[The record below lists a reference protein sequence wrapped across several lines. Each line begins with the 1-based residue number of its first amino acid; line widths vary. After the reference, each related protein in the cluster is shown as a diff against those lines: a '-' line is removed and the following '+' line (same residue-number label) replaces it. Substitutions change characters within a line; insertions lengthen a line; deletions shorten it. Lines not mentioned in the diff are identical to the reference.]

1 MQKFSDDD
9 FVILLL
15 YIDDILI
22 VDINVSRMD
31 KLKKQLSKS
40 FSMKDLGPTKKI
52 LGIRIK
58 KDRASKK
65 LHMSQEQNIE
75 KVLERFNMSKTKVVS
90 SPLASHFKL
99 SSRHNPS
106 INKEKEDV
114 RKVTYASVVGSLMY
128 VMVCTRPDIA
138 YVVDVVNHILSNSG
152 RLHWEAVKWIM
163 RYLRDT
169 FKLKLTFG
177 SGKPVLVGYTD
188 SDMADDVDNKRYT
201 SGYLMIFLGGVV
213 S

>member
-1 MQKFSDDD
+1 M
-9 FVILLL
+9 
-15 YIDDILI
+15 
-22 VDINVSRMD
+22 
-31 KLKKQLSKS
+31 
-40 FSMKDLGPTKKI
+40 
-52 LGIRIK
+52 
-58 KDRASKK
+58 
-65 LHMSQEQNIE
+65 
-75 KVLERFNMSKTKVVS
+75 LERFNMSKAKVVS

-99 SSRHNPS
+99 NSRHTPS
-106 INKEKEDV
+106 TDKEKEDMRRV
-114 RKVTYASVVGSLMY
+114 LYASVVGSLMY
-128 VMVCTRPDIA
+128 VMVCTRLDIA
-138 YVVDVVNHILSNSG
+138 YAVGVVNRFLFNPG

-201 SGYLMIFLGGVV
+201 SGYLMIFSGGVV